1 MATINPYLNF
11 MGNTEEAFLFYQ
23 SVFKTPFLA
32 LVRFKD
38 TPEAGKLSVA
48 DREKIMHISLP
59 IGKHNV
65 IMGTDTLESDG
76 HLLVKGGNVFL
87 SIGTESVEEAESV
100 FYGLSKDG
108 TIHMPL
114 QNTFWQSYFG
124 MLIDQFGVKWMVNYD
139 YPKQ

>member
-38 TPEAGKLSVA
+38 TPEAGKLSDT

-65 IMGTDTLESDG
+65 IMGTDTLESAG
-76 HLLVKGGNVFL
+76 QVLVKGGNVFL
-87 SIGTESVEEAESV
+87 SIGTESIEEAESV
-100 FYGLSKDG
+100 FNGLAKDG
-108 TIHMPL
+108 MIQMPL
-114 QNTFWQSYFG
+114 QNTFWRSYFG

-139 YPKQ
+139 YPKK